1 MQVAVESG
9 EGLERRLLVD
19 LPADLV
25 TAAMDKK
32 LKDIARN
39 VRLDGFRPG
48 KVPMRT
54 VRQRYGDQVRRETYS
69 ALIQETLY
77 EAASQEQL
85 MPAGEPKIELRD
97 AAEEGGFGYTAIFEV
112 MPKVEIADLAGQK
125 IDRPIA
131 EVGDGDIDAMI
142 EKLRKQRTVWDDVQ
156 RAAQDGDT
164 LHLDFTGYID
174 GEAFDGGSGENVP
187 LILGSGSMIEGF
199 EAGLEGANGG
209 DSRTLEVKFP
219 EDYGAKHLAG
229 KEATFEV
236 KVLRVTE
243 PRLPDVDEE
252 FVKALGVEDGTLEGL
267 RENVAK
273 NMRHELKRKLQSQTK
288 ERVMEMLLTANP
300 VEIPKALV
308 TQECERMRT
317 QMLQE
322 LQQQQGGSSGVDLPV
337 TLFEEEAGRRVRLGL
352 LVAEI
357 IDREKLE
364 VQEDRLRETI
374 AEFADSYENPQEVVN
389 YYLQDATARKSVE
402 NLVLENA
409 VVEWVLGQIEIN
421 DESKSFAEMME
432 NKA

>member
-25 TAAMDKK
+25 SSAMDKK

-54 VRQRYGDQVRRETYS
+54 VRQRFGDQVRRETYA

-77 EAASQEQL
+77 EAASQEKL
-85 MPAGEPKIELRD
+85 TPAGEPKIELRD
-97 AAEEGGFGYTAIFEV
+97 PAEEGGFGYTAVFEI
-112 MPKVEIADLAGQK
+112 MPKVELSDLAGQK
-125 IDRPIA
+125 IDRPMA
-131 EVGDGDIDAMI
+131 EVTDGDIDAMI
-142 EKLRKQRTVWDDVQ
+142 EKLRKQRTVWNDVE

-164 LHLDFTGYID
+164 LHLDFNGFID
-174 GEAFDGGSGENVP
+174 GEAFEGGSAENVP
-187 LILGSGSMIEGF
+187 LLIGSGSMLDGF
-199 EAGLEGANGG
+199 ETGLLGAEGG
-209 DSRTLEVKFP
+209 DSRSLDVKFP

-229 KEATFEV
+229 KEARFEV

-243 PRLPDVDEE
+243 PQVPDVDEE

-267 RENVAK
+267 RENVAN

-288 ERVMEMLLTANP
+288 ERVMEMLVAANP
-300 VEIPKALV
+300 LEIPKALV
-308 TQECERMRT
+308 AQECERIKT
-317 QMLQE
+317 QMLHE
-322 LQQQQGGSSGVDLPV
+322 MQQQGGSSGVDLPV
-337 TLFEEEAGRRVRLGL
+337 SLFEEEAVRRVRLGL

-357 IDREKLE
+357 IDKEKLE
-364 VQEDRLRETI
+364 VQDDRLRETI
-374 AEFADSYENPQEVVN
+374 SEFAQSYEDPQEVVEF
-389 YYLQDATARKSVE
+389 YLQDANARKSVE
-402 NLVLENA
+402 NLALENA
-409 VVEWVLGQIEIN
+409 VVEWVLGQIEVN